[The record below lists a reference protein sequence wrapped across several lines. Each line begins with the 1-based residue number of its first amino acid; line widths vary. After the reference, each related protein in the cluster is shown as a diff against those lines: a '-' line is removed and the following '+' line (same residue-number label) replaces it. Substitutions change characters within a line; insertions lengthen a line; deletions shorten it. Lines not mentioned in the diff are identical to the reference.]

1 MYTAILVP
9 TDGSKA
15 ARRAAEHAVALAAEH
30 GATVHALYA
39 VDMGAV
45 DFVAVPSD
53 IGESGGRMRA
63 KGEKFVGEVAE
74 LAESAGVD
82 CLTVV
87 KKGSP
92 EDVIA
97 RYVAEGSIDLVVMG
111 KRGRGDP
118 DKPLFGSTTKRVIGR
133 VDVPVQTL

>member
-1 MYTAILVP
+1 MYANVLVP

-15 ARRAAEHAVALAAEH
+15 ARRAAEHAVELAAEH

-53 IGESGGRMRA
+53 IGEAGGRIRK
-63 KGEKFVGEVAE
+63 KGEKFVGAVAD
-74 LAESAGVD
+74 LAEAAGVD
-82 CLTVV
+82 CVTAVR
-87 KKGSP
+87 KGAP
-92 EDVIA
+92 EDVIV
-97 RYVAEGSIDLVVMG
+97 RYVAAEGIDLVVMG

-133 VDVPVQTL
+133 VDVPVQAL